1 MKQLLDV
8 KKTGQM
14 QRVDRSILEHFGRG
28 EDGFRKNSRMLPSWH
43 ATDNAKRP
51 RLDGAL

>member
-14 QRVDRSILEHFGRG
+14 QRGRG